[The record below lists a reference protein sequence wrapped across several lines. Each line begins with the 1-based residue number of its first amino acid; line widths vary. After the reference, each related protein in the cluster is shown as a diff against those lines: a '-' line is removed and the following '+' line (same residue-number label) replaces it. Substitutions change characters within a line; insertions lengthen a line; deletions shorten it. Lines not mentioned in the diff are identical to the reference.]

1 MWKLRVKNITF
12 AAFFSFCHFSVAKML
27 FVHGAGA
34 IVQEAKYVLFYKI
47 SRWIILFLFNMAL
60 IDPSK
65 LVNKIKNKLAA
76 YFVK

>member
-1 MWKLRVKNITF
+1 MWKLSVKIISF
-12 AAFFSFCHFSVAKML
+12 AAFFSFSHFSVAKTML
-27 FVHGAGA
+27 RQGVGA

-47 SRWIILFLFNMAL
+47 SRWIFLFSFTMVL

-65 LVNKIKNKLAA
+65 LVNKNKNKSAA